1 MQVMNCS
8 NETMLGKVILSH
20 PEDIELPFYENMYI
34 VDEDDREGY
43 RKTADISNLMVEYLS
58 ENNPT
63 AFGQQ
68 FFKLPTS
75 TSILE
80 HIEDNIDE
88 FRKG

>member
-8 NETMLGKVILSH
+8 NETMLGKVFLVH
-20 PEDIELPFYENMYI
+20 PEEIELPFYENMYI

-68 FFKLPTS
+68 FFKLPSFTM
-75 TSILE
+75 IAE
-80 HIEDNIDE
+80 YVEENIDE
-88 FRKG
+88 FRKD